1 MEVIMEIKN
10 KILERNLIYD
20 NTIVLKYH
28 IEYPQIVPDS
38 TVYIRRFNLYNE
50 NIALSLQQKAENE
63 LFKEAI
69 ELYKFNKKNN
79 YPTMVYEVYQNYK
92 ITFNSWKI
100 ISLFIDEYTF
110 TGGAHGN
117 TIRTSQTWDLS
128 RGRQIELY
136 QFFNN
141 PYFILQIL
149 KNIKM
154 QIEENPEI
162 YFDDACCL
170 LIDTF
175 NPQSFYL
182 DQRSIII
189 YFQQYDIAPYSSGI
203 REFSIFTALLF

>member
-1 MEVIMEIKN
+1 MEIKN

>member
-1 MEVIMEIKN
+1 MQIIN

-20 NTIVLKYH
+20 NTVVLKYH

-38 TVYIRRFNLYNE
+38 TVYIKRFNSYNE

-69 ELYKFNKKNN
+69 ELYKYNKKNN

-117 TIRTSQTWDLS
+117 TIRSSQTWGLS
-128 RGRQIELY
+128 QGRQIELY

-149 KNIKM
+149 KDIKM
-154 QIEENPEI
+154 QIGENSEI

-203 REFSIFTALLF
+203 MEFSVNL

>member
-1 MEVIMEIKN
+1 MQIIN
-10 KILERNLIYD
+10 KILERNLIFD

-38 TVYIRRFNLYNE
+38 TIYIRRFNLYNE

-63 LFKEAI
+63 LFKESI
-69 ELYKFNKKNN
+69 ELYKYNKKNN

-110 TGGAHGN
+110 TGGAHGS
-117 TIRTSQTWDLS
+117 TIRSSQTWDLS

-149 KNIKM
+149 KDIKM

-203 REFSIFTALLF
+203 REFYINL